1 MTSGTCRGYAID
13 HIARVTMRDRPVK
26 RFAAYMLDLGQY
38 TGQRKGQGLDM
49 ISFWKHEGKESLRRT

>member
-1 MTSGTCRGYAID
+1 
-13 HIARVTMRDRPVK
+13 MRDRPVK